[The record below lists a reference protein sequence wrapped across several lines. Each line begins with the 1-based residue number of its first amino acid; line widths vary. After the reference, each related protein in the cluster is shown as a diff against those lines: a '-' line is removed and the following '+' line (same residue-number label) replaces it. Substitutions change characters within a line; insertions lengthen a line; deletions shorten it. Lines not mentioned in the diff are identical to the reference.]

1 MARNAAVRIEQAT
14 EQDFLASVILG
25 EGLPKEAETLLHAAA
40 LSYDQD
46 AAALRYLMEARLL
59 APTHPATLI
68 GLYRFFF
75 YKGRLAECLSVAETC
90 LTRAAIDNALPLD
103 WREVSP
109 EDAKFGDY
117 DAVLPRFF
125 MFSLKGYAY
134 LNMRLGDFDASA
146 QAIDKLLELDP
157 ADKIGAKVLLG
168 VLERRGQ
175 DDDAD

>member
-1 MARNAAVRIEQAT
+1 MTRDAAVRNGVAA

-25 EGLPKEAETLLHAAA
+25 EGLPEEAERLLHAAA

-46 AAALRYLMEARLL
+46 DVALRYLTEARLL

-68 GLYRFFF
+68 GLYRFYF
-75 YKGRLAECLSVAETC
+75 YKGRLKECLRVAESC
-90 LTRAAIDNALPLD
+90 LTRAAIDNSLPLD
-103 WREVSP
+103 WRQVMP
-109 EDAKFGDY
+109 EDAAFGDY

-134 LNMRLGDFDASA
+134 LSMRLGDFDESA
-146 QAIDKLLELDP
+146 EAIDKLLQLDP

-175 DDDAD
+175 EEDVD